1 MSINNAEYAL
11 PTELLDN
18 INAAIDDWSGGKVAR
33 VWKKDADIWTG
44 GEESKWLGWLDIADE
59 ELANI
64 ASYKAFHDDITAAG
78 FESVLL
84 MGMGGSS
91 LCPEVL
97 SFTFGKTQFH
107 ILDSTVPDQVAAVEA
122 KLDLAKTFFIVASKS
137 GSADSFASPPTRSV
151 SSRPGTKKINCT

>member
-59 ELANI
+59 EI
-64 ASYKAFHDDITAAG
+64 
-78 FESVLL
+78 VVC
-84 MGMGGSS
+84 GMALGYEDVSK
-91 LCPEVL
+91 PEN
-97 SFTFGKTQFH
+97 TFRTDRAP
-107 ILDSTVPDQVAAVEA
+107 LEEWV
-122 KLDLAKTFFIVASKS
+122 TF
-137 GSADSFASPPTRSV
+137 RE
-151 SSRPGTKKINCT
+151 